1 MSVDKMQQQRFE
13 LKYKISEDTALR
25 VRDFVSSFLVPD
37 EFAEG
42 KPNFSYPVHSL
53 YLDSDDMRLYWDT
66 INGNKNRFKLRLRYY
81 DDNPNS
87 PIFFEIKRRMNNC
100 ILKQRG
106 GVRRNAVGWLLAG
119 HIPEASHLV
128 SKDTKPMVALQRFCQ
143 LMAEMGASPKGHIF
157 YMREAWMGLYD
168 NSVRVTLDR
177 EVGCDPH
184 FSMDVSTR
192 VENPAFAFRPLV
204 ILELKFTNRFPVWF
218 EDLVRS
224 CDLVLTGAAKYVDGV
239 AACGESIFYGR
250 RPNLIEEMQTTQAP
264 EPLQSSNSAQDLEP
278 DHSRQTA
285 SHNNFTI
292 KEGMNHG

>member
-1 MSVDKMQQQRFE
+1 MAQDKMQQQRFE
-13 LKYKISEDTALR
+13 LKYKISEDTAMR
-25 VRDFVSSFLVPD
+25 VRDFVSSYLIPD

-66 INGNKNRFKLRLRYY
+66 INGTKNRFKLRLRYY

-119 HIPEASHLV
+119 HIPEASHLF
-128 SKDTKPMVALQRFCQ
+128 SKETKPMVALQRFCQ

-184 FSMDVSTR
+184 FSMEVSTR
-192 VENPAFAFRPLV
+192 VTNPSFAFRPLV

-224 CDLVLTGAAKYVDGV
+224 CNLVLTGAAKYVDGV
-239 AACGESIFYGR
+239 DACGSSLFYGR
-250 RPNLIEEMQTTQAP
+250 RPTLIEEMQTTQAP
-264 EPLQSSNSAQDLEP
+264 KPIQNGNATLDSAPAKEDESVGQSNL
-278 DHSRQTA
+278 
-285 SHNNFTI
+285 I
-292 KEGMNHG
+292 KEELNHG

>member
-1 MSVDKMQQQRFE
+1 MQQQRFE
-13 LKYKISEDTALR
+13 LKYKISEETALR
-25 VRDFVSSFLVPD
+25 VRDFVSSYLIPD

-81 DDNPNS
+81 DDNPDS

-128 SKDTKPMVALQRFCQ
+128 SQETKPMVALQRFCQ

-184 FSMDVSTR
+184 FSMEVSTR
-192 VENPAFAFRPLV
+192 VENPAFAFRPQV

-218 EDLVRS
+218 EDLVRT
-224 CDLVLTGAAKYVDGV
+224 CNLVLTGAAKYVDGV
-239 AACGESIFYGR
+239 FACGETLFYGR
-250 RPNLIEEMQTTQAP
+250 RPTLVQEMQATEAP
-264 EPLQSSNSAQDLEP
+264 EV
-278 DHSRQTA
+278 SRDDSLTLDPAADAYVQTA
-285 SHNNFTI
+285 EADILI
-292 KEGMNHG
+292 KEELNHG

>member
-1 MSVDKMQQQRFE
+1 MSQDKMQQQRFE
-13 LKYKISEDTALR
+13 LKYKISEETALR
-25 VRDFVSSFLVPD
+25 VRDFVRSYLVPD

-66 INGNKNRFKLRLRYY
+66 VNGNKNRFKLRLRYY
-81 DDNPNS
+81 DDNPDS

-128 SKDTKPMVALQRFCQ
+128 SKETKAMVALQRFCQ

-184 FSMDVSTR
+184 FSTVVSTH
-192 VENPAFAFRPLV
+192 VENPAFAFRPQV

-239 AACGESIFYGR
+239 AACGESLFYGR
-250 RPNLIEEMQTTQAP
+250 QPTLIEEMQSTQQP
-264 EPLQSSNSAQDLEP
+264 EVEP
-278 DHSRQTA
+278 NQTA
-285 SHNNFTI
+285 LMDQVPVPEIHADNNNILI
-292 KEGMNHG
+292 KEELNHG